1 MVMMKVKLDAQL
13 IQTINY
19 FQNMTG
25 SSVIDCISENS
36 EIYFVVAKGHYG
48 LSVGRGG
55 SKIRN
60 AERALKKSIRIFEYS
75 EQPEE
80 FIKNTIPEAQE
91 IIMKEDSIEV
101 RIKQQDRAK
110 VIGKAGKNIKIIN
123 RFLERLYGKGN
134 LKVK

>member
-1 MVMMKVKLDAQL
+1 MKVKLDAQL

-25 SSVIDCISENS
+25 SSVIDCIAEND
-36 EIYFVVAKGHYG
+36 EIYFIVAKGHYG

-60 AERALKKSIRIFEYS
+60 AERMLKKSIRIFEYS

-80 FIKNTIPEAQE
+80 FIKNAIPEVQD
-91 IIMKEDSIEV
+91 IIMKDDGIEV
-101 RIKQQDRAK
+101 HVKQQDRAK